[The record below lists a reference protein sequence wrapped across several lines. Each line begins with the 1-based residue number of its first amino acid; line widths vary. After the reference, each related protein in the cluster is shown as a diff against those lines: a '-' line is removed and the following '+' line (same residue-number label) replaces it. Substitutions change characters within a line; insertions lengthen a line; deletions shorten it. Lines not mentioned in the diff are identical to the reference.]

1 MFIQRDA
8 TGKTRS
14 NYFCSMNEWNS
25 LHKIVTGRRSIKP
38 SLMNG
43 KKIDQVAVQ
52 QLLELADWAPTHGRT
67 EPWRFIVYAGE
78 SLKKFC
84 QQHADLYQ
92 AYTDADKFT
101 TAKYKGIIEN
111 GEKISHLVLVYMKRQ
126 PAQKIPLIEEIA
138 AVAAAVEHILLGAEA
153 LDIASL
159 WSTGGMTHHESMK
172 KMLELADDD
181 LVMGLLYLG
190 YSDEPAPEGKRNIPL
205 SEKITWNN

>member
-1 MFIQRDA
+1 
-8 TGKTRS
+8 
-14 NYFCSMNEWNS
+14 MNEWNS
-25 LHKIVTGRRSIKP
+25 LQKIIKNRRSIKP

-43 KKIDQVAVQ
+43 KNIEQASVQ

-78 SLKKFC
+78 SLKVFC

-101 TAKYKGIIEN
+101 TAKYKSIIEN

-126 PAQKIPLIEEIA
+126 PTQKIPLIEEIA
-138 AVAAAVEHILLGAEA
+138 AVAAAVEHILLGAQA
-153 LDIASL
+153 MGIATL

-172 KMLELADDD
+172 KMLGLAEDD

-190 YSDEPAPEGKRNIPL
+190 YSDEAPAEGKRNIPL
-205 SEKITWNN
+205 AEKISWNN